1 MTQPTSART
10 TLVPSP
16 PGKEPAIPWLEWSE
30 AALQRA
36 RDEKKPIALH
46 IGATWCHWCHVMDES
61 SYTWAGVATM
71 LAERFICIRVDTDRR
86 PDVNERYNQG
96 GWPTFAILDAAG
108 EVLIGRTY
116 VPGMELLALLRSA
129 SDPAS
134 RWTLAPE
141 PAPVLGTSVVDAA
154 VIFERVQEAYDPY
167 NAGFGEMQK
176 FPHPMVLDWLLDR
189 VHRDG
194 DAWAKEAVTKT
205 LAAMATKGMYDHEEG
220 GFFRY
225 ATQDDWTEP
234 HYEKLLE
241 DHGRL
246 LGVYAREAPPRPAT
260 IESAVRWLL
269 ATLHDPQTGAFFGS
283 QDADESYYRRP
294 LAHRSE
300 PPPVDR
306 TVYAGWNGLII
317 AALVRAGAVLGRPG
331 LLGVARLASVHLR
344 TLIASD
350 GRVRRHLD
358 GVSGLLEDQ
367 VQVAEGMYAV
377 GAAFGDAGCFAIAAQ
392 AMEWAWVNLR
402 VGEGQGLYDRLP
414 EGVGR
419 LRHARRHVHGNAAF
433 ARVALLLDAAGLTGG
448 WRDRAQEASRAAL
461 AESEDWGFF
470 AAPAA
475 AAAERL
481 AVPVVTIK
489 VASPGWPIAPL
500 LLAGLADPHPDHVW
514 MAVAEGVPAGMAMAC
529 SGSACGRPTADYA
542 ELMRS
547 VTMLAARP

>member
-1 MTQPTSART
+1 MNQPT
-10 TLVPSP
+10 P
-16 PGKEPAIPWLEWSE
+16 PPATPAPKPPAQEPAIPWLEWSE

-46 IGATWCHWCHVMDES
+46 IGATWCHWCHVMDEG
-61 SYTWAGVATM
+61 SYTWAGVASM

-141 PAPVLGTSVVDAA
+141 PAPVLGTSALDAA
-154 VIFERVQEAYDPY
+154 VIYARVQEAYDPY

-189 VHRDG
+189 VHRTD
-194 DAWAKEAVTKT
+194 DAWSREAATKT
-205 LAAMATKGMYDHEEG
+205 MAAMATKGMYDHEEG

-225 ATQDDWTEP
+225 ATQDDWMEP

-246 LGVYAREAPPRPAT
+246 LGVYAREAKPRTAT
-260 IESAVRWLL
+260 LESAVRWVL

-294 LAHRSE
+294 RAQRSD
-300 PPPVDR
+300 PPPVDQ

-331 LLGVARLASVHLR
+331 LIGVARLASAHLS
-344 TLIASD
+344 TMIAPD
-350 GRVRRHLD
+350 GRVSRHAN

-377 GAAFGDAGCFAIAAQ
+377 GAAFGDDACLSAA
-392 AMEWAWVNLR
+392 ARVMEWAWLNLR

-414 EGVGR
+414 EGLGR

-433 ARVALLLDAAGLTGG
+433 ARVALLLHAAGVPGE
-448 WRDRAQEASRAAL
+448 WRIRAEEASRAAL

-475 AAAERL
+475 AVAERL
-481 AVPVVTIK
+481 AAPIVTIK
-489 VASPGWPIAPL
+489 VAGAGWPIPPL
-500 LLAGLADPHPDHVW
+500 LLAGLSDPHPDHVW
-514 MAVAEGVPAGMAMAC
+514 IGVSEGVPAGMAMAC

-547 VTMLAARP
+547 VTALGVRR